1 MIRSGLIEENKKLLK
16 KYGSKPYSMSGIGY
30 QEVILYLKNKIT
42 LEEVKE
48 LIKIHT
54 RQYAKRQI
62 TWFKRD
68 KKLNGL
74 KIILKLR
81 N

>member
-1 MIRSGLIEENKKLLK
+1 
-16 KYGSKPYSMSGIGY
+16 MSGIGY